1 MKHNLKAEMRE
12 SMDALHFS
20 QEDKNA
26 MIHNLTAQMKET
38 QPRKRSSRKLMIVAT
53 AAVML
58 MATLTGAAVFTRW
71 SKTAQNRYNPSE
83 DIKEQAEKSG
93 LSVMLE
99 ETKGEENPDEVLS
112 VTDQGVTI
120 TAVQSIV
127 DNYRAEITFRI
138 EGFELPEGEEPFAWP
153 RVTIDGKRDYFVS
166 QTGGFYDGTTRND
179 KGEWVY
185 ASDGSPVKYD
195 DTKPFS
201 PAILDYV
208 AEDGSL
214 EYTHYIN
221 FHETDGRYMGK
232 EIVFTF
238 SSIDFQPHTK
248 TGEFVPQVKGNWE
261 LKWTLTGTSDSI
273 SITPNAKIGD
283 SEVILL
289 DAEIGQLSVKTRYQL
304 KDYWEGWNQLVEL
317 PQAICGIRMKDGSE
331 HICIPS
337 TSGFEDQENMIYF
350 IESTMFDAI
359 LDVSQ
364 VESLMFHKGWDLDA
378 EGKPTIQ
385 TYYYIPVTSN

>member
-1 MKHNLKAEMRE
+1 MKHNLKSEMKQ
-12 SMDALHFS
+12 SMDSLRFS
-20 QEDKNA
+20 DEEKNA
-26 MIHNLTAQMKET
+26 MVYDLLDRANQEKPKKHS
-38 QPRKRSSRKLMIVAT
+38 RRKLVIIAL
-53 AAVML
+53 AACLSLTM
-58 MATLTGAAVFTRW
+58 LTGAAVYTRW
-71 SKTAQNRYNPSE
+71 STTAQTRYNPSQNV
-83 DIKEQAEKSG
+83 KEQAEKSG

-99 ETKGEENPDEVLS
+99 ETKGKENSDEVLS

-153 RVTIDGKRDYFVS
+153 RVTIDGKRDYSVS

-273 SITPNAKIGD
+273 SITPNVKIGD

-289 DAEIGQLSVKTRYQL
+289 DAEIGQKTIRARYQVD
-304 KDYWEGWNQLVEL
+304 DYWEGWDELVEL
-317 PQAICGIRMKDGSE
+317 PQAVCGVRMKDGSE
-331 HICIPS
+331 HRCGAS
-337 TSGFEDQENMIYF
+337 TSGFEDQDNMIYF
-350 IESTMFDAI
+350 TESDIYDAI
-359 LDVSQ
+359 LDINQ
-364 VESLMFHKGWDLDA
+364 VESLMFHKGWELDA
-378 EGKPTIQ
+378 NGKPTIQ
-385 TYYYIPVTSN
+385 TFYYIPISVG

>member
-1 MKHNLKAEMRE
+1 MKHNLKAEMKQ

-20 QEDKNA
+20 QEEKNA
-26 MIHNLTAQMKET
+26 ILYDLTAQIQQVKS
-38 QPRKRSSRKLMIVAT
+38 RRHGGRKLMAVAL
-53 AAVML
+53 AAAMVL
-58 MATLTGAAVFTRW
+58 ATLTGAAVFTRW
-71 SKTAQNRYNPSE
+71 STTAQNRYNPSE

-99 ETKGEENPDEVLS
+99 ETKGEENPNEVLS
-112 VTDQGVTI
+112 VTDQGITI
-120 TAVQSIV
+120 TAVQTIV
-127 DNYRAEITFRI
+127 DKYQAEITFRI

-153 RVTIDGKRDYFVS
+153 RVTIDGKRDYSVS

-273 SITPNAKIGD
+273 TIEPNAMIGD

-304 KDYWEGWNQLVEL
+304 KDYWEGWDELVTL
-317 PQAICGIRMKDGSE
+317 PQAVCGVRMKDGSE
-331 HICIPS
+331 HICAPS
-337 TSGFEDQENMIYF
+337 TSGFEDQEKMIYF

-359 LDVSQ
+359 LDISQ
-364 VESLMFHKGWDLDA
+364 VESLMFHKGWEND
-378 EGKPTIQ
+378 ENGKPTIQ
-385 TYYYIPVTSN
+385 TFWYIPIA

>member
-1 MKHNLKAEMRE
+1 MKHNLKSEMKQ
-12 SMDALHFS
+12 SMDALCFS
-20 QEDKNA
+20 DEEKNA
-26 MIHNLTAQMKET
+26 MVYDLLDRANQEKTKKH
-38 QPRKRSSRKLMIVAT
+38 SGRKLVIIAL
-53 AAVML
+53 AACLSLTM
-58 MATLTGAAVFTRW
+58 LTGAAVFTRW
-71 SKTAQNRYNPSE
+71 SRTAQIRYNPSQ
-83 DIKEQAEKSG
+83 DVKEQAQKSG
-93 LSVMLE
+93 LSVILE
-99 ETKGEENPDEVLS
+99 ETKGKENPNEVLS

-127 DNYRAEITFRI
+127 DNYGAEIIFRI
-138 EGFELPEGEEPFAWP
+138 EGFDLPEDKLPATWP
-153 RVTIDGKRDYFVS
+153 IVSIDGDKLFGGS
-166 QTGGFYDGTTRND
+166 QSGWFFDGTTRND

-238 SSIDFQPHTK
+238 SSIDLQPHTK
-248 TGEFVPQVKGNWE
+248 TGEFVPQVEGNWE

-273 SITPNAKIGD
+273 TVTPNAKIGD
-283 SEVILL
+283 SDVILL
-289 DAEIGQLSVKTRYQL
+289 DAEIGQKTIRARYQL
-304 KDYWEGWNQLVEL
+304 KDYWEGWDEMEEF
-317 PQAICGIRMKDGSE
+317 PQALWGVRMKDGSE
-331 HICIPS
+331 HMCGGG

-350 IESTMFDAI
+350 TEWDIFDAI
-359 LDVSQ
+359 LDISQ
-364 VESLMFHKGWDLDA
+364 VESLMFHKGWELDA
-378 EGKPTIQ
+378 NGKPTIQ
-385 TYYYIPVTSN
+385 TFYYIPISVG

>member
-26 MIHNLTAQMKET
+26 MINNLTAQMKEI
-38 QPRKRSSRKLMIVAT
+38 QPRKRSSRKLMIVAM

-71 SKTAQNRYNPSE
+71 SKTAQNRYHPSE

-112 VTDQGVTI
+112 VTDQGITI
-120 TAVQSIV
+120 TAVQTIV
-127 DNYRAEITFRI
+127 DNYKAQITFRI
-138 EGFELPEGEEPFAWP
+138 EGFEVPEDEYPAVWP
-153 RVTIDGKRDYFVS
+153 SVTIDGKSDFYIS
-166 QTGGFYDGTTRND
+166 QTGQIFDGTTRNEEG
-179 KGEWVY
+179 KRVYVSTGEPVRCRDDEFQSVILEPV
-185 ASDGSPVKYD
+185 AADGS
-195 DTKPFS
+195 
-201 PAILDYV
+201 I
-208 AEDGSL
+208 
-214 EYTHYIN
+214 EYTHYISFN
-221 FHETDGRYMGK
+221 ETDGRYLGK

-238 SSIDFQPHTK
+238 HSMDFESDQKAGMP
-248 TGEFVPQVKGNWE
+248 EPQVEGNWE
-261 LKWTLTGTSDSI
+261 LKWTLTGTSDNI
-273 SITPNAKIGD
+273 TITPNAKIGD
-283 SEVILL
+283 SDVVLL

-304 KDYWEGWNQLVEL
+304 KDYWEGWNELVTL
-317 PQAICGIRMKDGSE
+317 PQAVCGIHMKDGSE

-364 VESLMFHKGWDLDA
+364 VESLMFHKGWELDA
-378 EGKPTIQ
+378 EGKPSIQ
-385 TYYYIPVTSN
+385 TFYYIPVSNN

>member
-1 MKHNLKAEMRE
+1 MKHNLKAEMKQ

-20 QEDKNA
+20 QEEKNA
-26 MIHNLTAQMKET
+26 ILYDLTAQIQQVKS
-38 QPRKRSSRKLMIVAT
+38 RRHGGRKLMAVAL
-53 AAVML
+53 AAAMVL
-58 MATLTGAAVFTRW
+58 ATLTGAAVFTRW
-71 SKTAQNRYNPSE
+71 STTAQNRYNPSE

-99 ETKGEENPDEVLS
+99 ETKGEENPNEVLS
-112 VTDQGVTI
+112 VTDQGITI
-120 TAVQSIV
+120 TAVQTIV
-127 DNYRAEITFRI
+127 DKYQAEITFRI

-153 RVTIDGKRDYFVS
+153 RVTIDGKRDYSVS

-273 SITPNAKIGD
+273 TIEPNAKIGD

-304 KDYWEGWNQLVEL
+304 KDYWEGWDELVTL
-317 PQAICGIRMKDGSE
+317 PQAVCGVRMKDGSE
-331 HICIPS
+331 HICAPS
-337 TSGFEDQENMIYF
+337 TSGFEDQEKMIYF

-359 LDVSQ
+359 LDISQ
-364 VESLMFHKGWDLDA
+364 VESLMFHKGWEND
-378 EGKPTIQ
+378 ENGKPTIQ
-385 TYYYIPVTSN
+385 TFWYIPIA

>member
-1 MKHNLKAEMRE
+1 MRRNIKQE
-12 SMDALHFS
+12 YNAAMDQLRFS
-20 QEDKNA
+20 QEA
-26 MIHNLTAQMKET
+26 KED
-38 QPRKRSSRKLMIVAT
+38 MVA
-53 AAVML
+53 ML
-58 MATLTGAAVFTRW
+58 MSQSKESNMKPKNTSKKRLLLVALAAALALATMTGAAVFTRW
-71 SKTAQNRYNPSE
+71 STTAQNQYKPSQE
-83 DIKEQAEKSG
+83 IKEQAQKSG

-99 ETKGEENPDEVLS
+99 ETKGEENPNEVLS
-112 VTDQGVTI
+112 VTDQGITI

-153 RVTIDGKRDYFVS
+153 RVTIDGKRDYYVS

-304 KDYWEGWNQLVEL
+304 KDYWEGWDELVTL
-317 PQAICGIRMKDGSE
+317 PQAVCGIRMKDGSE

-364 VESLMFHKGWDLDA
+364 VESLMFHKGWEKDA
-378 EGKPTIQ
+378 AGNPTIQ
-385 TYYYIPVTSN
+385 AFYYIPVQ

>member
-26 MIHNLTAQMKET
+26 MIYNLTAQMKEI
-38 QPRKRSSRKLMIVAT
+38 QPRKRSSRKLMIVAL
-53 AAVML
+53 AATML
-58 MATLTGAAVFTRW
+58 LATLTGAAVFTRW
-71 SKTAQNRYNPSE
+71 STTAQIRYNPSE
-83 DIKEQAEKSG
+83 DVKEQAEKSG

-99 ETKGEENPDEVLS
+99 ETKGEENPDEVLYA
-112 VTDQGVTI
+112 TDQGITI
-120 TAVQSIV
+120 TAVQTIV
-127 DNYRAEITFRI
+127 DNYQAEITFRI
-138 EGFELPEGEEPFAWP
+138 EGFDVPEDEYPSVWP
-153 RVTIDGKRDYFVS
+153 TVTIDGDSHFFTS
-166 QTGGFYDGTTRND
+166 QSGAIFDGTTRNEA
-179 KGEWVY
+179 GERVY
-185 ASDGSPVKYD
+185 ASTGEPVRCRDDEFQSVILQPVAADGS
-195 DTKPFS
+195 
-201 PAILDYV
+201 I
-208 AEDGSL
+208 
-214 EYTHYIN
+214 EYTHYISFN
-221 FHETDGRYMGK
+221 ETDGRYLGK

-238 SSIDFQPHTK
+238 HSMDFESDQKAGMP
-248 TGEFVPQVKGNWE
+248 EPQVEGNWE
-261 LKWTLTGTSDSI
+261 LKWTLTGTSDNI
-273 SITPNAKIGD
+273 TITPNAKIGD
-283 SEVILL
+283 SNVILL

-304 KDYWEGWNQLVEL
+304 QDYWEGWNQLVEL

-385 TYYYIPVTSN
+385 TFYYIPVANN

>member
-1 MKHNLKAEMRE
+1 MRHNLKAEMKE

-26 MIHNLTAQMKET
+26 MIYNLTAQMEEVK
-38 QPRKRSSRKLMIVAT
+38 PRNRSSRKLMLVAL

-58 MATLTGAAVFTRW
+58 LATLTGAAVFTRW
-71 SKTAQNRYNPSE
+71 SKTAQIRYNPSQ

-99 ETKGEENPDEVLS
+99 ETKGEENPGEVLS
-112 VTDQGVTI
+112 VTDQGITI
-120 TAVQSIV
+120 TAVQTIV
-127 DNYRAEITFRI
+127 DNYQAEITFRI
-138 EGFELPEGEEPFAWP
+138 EGFEVPEDEYPSVWP
-153 RVTIDGKRDYFVS
+153 TVTIDGDAHFFTG
-166 QTGGFYDGTTRND
+166 QTGSIFDGTTRNEA
-179 KGEWVY
+179 GERVY
-185 ASDGSPVKYD
+185 VSTGEPVKSRDDEFHSVILEPVAADGS
-195 DTKPFS
+195 
-201 PAILDYV
+201 I
-208 AEDGSL
+208 
-214 EYTHYIN
+214 EYTHYIS
-221 FHETDGRYMGK
+221 FAETDGRYFGK

-238 SSIDFQPHTK
+238 HSMDFESDQKAGMP
-248 TGEFVPQVKGNWE
+248 EPRVEGNWE
-261 LKWTLTGTSDSI
+261 LKWILNGTGDSI
-273 SITPNAKIGD
+273 TIAPNAKIGD
-283 SEVILL
+283 SDVILL
-289 DAEIGQLSVKTRYQL
+289 DAEIGQLSVKTRYQVQ
-304 KDYWEGWNQLVEL
+304 DYWEGWNQLVEL
-317 PQAICGIRMKDGSE
+317 PQAICGIRMKNGSE

-385 TYYYIPVTSN
+385 TFYYIPVANN